1 MPLVAHR
8 ETVPRLAAT
17 TGPECRNPRAW
28 VAGAYSNEGDVMDDK
43 LEGKKKQAEGK
54 LQEEWG
60 EAKDKA
66 GDAWEDAKD
75 ALDDLR
81 DEDEER
87 EPTSGRTS

>member
-1 MPLVAHR
+1 MGSRGVLD
-8 ETVPRLAAT
+8 
-17 TGPECRNPRAW
+17 
-28 VAGAYSNEGDVMDDK
+28 EGGVMDDK

-81 DEDEER
+81 DRDKEEER
-87 EPTSGRTS
+87 EPTSGRTT